1 MFAARKPAMLRYTA
15 SPRHHGHVRSL
26 VGLFRR
32 RSGAL
37 AAWGLAA
44 CVVLAG
50 CDAQRISELEE
61 GVSTELDVKKRFGEP
76 EAVWA
81 GDGGVRI
88 FEYNRQPA
96 GHQNYM
102 ISIGPDGKMTALR
115 QVLTPRNFAQ
125 IQPGMPMETVRR
137 MLGRPMKVTPYE
149 LKAEVHHDWRYLD
162 GPNTSDA
169 KVFTVVYDRD
179 YKVLRTES
187 VRDPALDN
195 GGK

>member
-1 MFAARKPAMLRYTA
+1 MLRRPA
-15 SPRHHGHVRSL
+15 SPRHHGHFRSI
-26 VGLFRR
+26 VGLFRL

-37 AAWGLAA
+37 VAWALAA

-50 CDAQRISELEE
+50 CDVQRISELEE
-61 GVSTELDVKKRFGEP
+61 GVSTELDVKQRLGEP
-76 EAVWA
+76 EAVWE
-81 GDGGVRI
+81 GEGGVRI

-137 MLGRPMKVTPYE
+137 MLGRPMKVTPYA
-149 LKAEVHHDWRYLD
+149 LKAEVHHDWRYRD
-162 GPNTSDA
+162 GPNTSDTR
-169 KVFTVVYDRD
+169 VFTVVYDRD

-187 VRDPALDN
+187 ARDPALDN

>member
-1 MFAARKPAMLRYTA
+1 MSFDGPVLA
-15 SPRHHGHVRSL
+15 SANRL
-26 VGLFRR
+26 VAGVQWWTRR
-32 RSGAL
+32 GFSRLAWLVLMSMAL
-37 AAWGLAA
+37 AA
-44 CVVLAG
+44 
-50 CDAQRISELEE
+50 CDQMAIGELQE
-61 GVSTELDVKKRFGEP
+61 GVSTEADVKTRFGEP
-76 EAVWA
+76 EAVWY
-81 GDGGVRI
+81 GDGGLRI

-137 MLGRPMKVTPYE
+137 KLGRPMKVTPYD
-149 LKAEVHHDWRYLD
+149 LKAEVHHDWRYRD

-169 KVFTVVYDRD
+169 KVFTVVFDRD

-187 VRDPALDN
+187 ARDPALDN